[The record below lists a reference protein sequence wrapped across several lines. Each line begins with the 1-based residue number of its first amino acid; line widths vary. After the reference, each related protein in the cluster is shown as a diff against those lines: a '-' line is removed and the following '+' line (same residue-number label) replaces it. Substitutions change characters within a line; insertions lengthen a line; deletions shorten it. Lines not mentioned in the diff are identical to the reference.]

1 VLGDDVVAAADHR
14 QRTPGSGERDRG
26 TRAGA
31 VLDERGEAAEVLA
44 RVAGG
49 VDEFDEVPGDRGVD
63 VDRARIAL
71 HVTTSSRVQVG
82 FGIES
87 RSKTPESRR
96 ERISTSSMGSGWVSR
111 SLIMK
116 RSSWASGS

>member
-1 VLGDDVVAAADHR
+1 VLDVLGDDVVAAADHR

-71 HVTTSSRVQVG
+71 HGDHIVAGAGRT
-82 FGIES
+82 
-87 RSKTPESRR
+87 R
-96 ERISTSSMGSGWVSR
+96 ERVAVAGAGGTADRATST
-111 SLIMK
+111 I
-116 RSSWASGS
+116 